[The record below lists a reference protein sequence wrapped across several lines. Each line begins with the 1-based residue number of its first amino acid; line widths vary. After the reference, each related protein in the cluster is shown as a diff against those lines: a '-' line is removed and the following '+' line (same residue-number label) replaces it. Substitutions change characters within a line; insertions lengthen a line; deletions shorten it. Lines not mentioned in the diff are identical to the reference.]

1 MIGRSMGIDV
11 AWGSTSRF
19 AIMITQFRNNK
30 VEIFHAENFG
40 QPLMNEIIDYVM
52 QLKHKHHSTR
62 VYVD

>member
-1 MIGRSMGIDV
+1 
-11 AWGSTSRF
+11 
-19 AIMITQFRNNK
+19 MITQFRNNK